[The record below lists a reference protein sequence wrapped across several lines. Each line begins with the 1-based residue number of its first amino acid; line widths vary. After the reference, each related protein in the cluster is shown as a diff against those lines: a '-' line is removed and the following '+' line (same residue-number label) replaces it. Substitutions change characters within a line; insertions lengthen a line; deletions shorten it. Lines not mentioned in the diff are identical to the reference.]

1 MYDLQENTIHNYTV
15 INDDYST
22 KKTLEFLTFNS
33 NKTIAFWQKIE
44 AHELIEL
51 NHKGELK
58 GALKE
63 IASKLVAEDNPVI
76 MLVKHKQYK

>member
-1 MYDLQENTIHNYTV
+1 MYDMQENTIHNYTV

-22 KKTLEFLTFNS
+22 KKTLEFSTFNA

-44 AHELIEL
+44 AYELIEI
-51 NHKGELK
+51 NQKGELK

-63 IASKLVAEDNPVI
+63 IASKLNEDDNPVI
-76 MLVKHKQYK
+76 MLVKYK